1 MENFLLH
8 NIRIHYSSFF
18 QVSNEDSITQISKN
32 RPTSIAFNI
41 VRETP
46 KQLNSMRQR
55 GNITSNRCEQDS
67 MRGNWSKHN
76 EPEHYSIGSPKA
88 TFKEDAEK
96 LMKRSERFKVPV
108 SNANELI
115 EESKS
120 IVLIQ
125 NDSVEDSEIKRPRPA
140 RKRRW
145 VSN

>member
-1 MENFLLH
+1 M
-8 NIRIHYSSFF
+8 STSF
-18 QVSNEDSITQISKN
+18 NN
-32 RPTSIAFNI
+32 
-41 VRETP
+41 VRGIP
-46 KQLNSMRQR
+46 KQWNSMRQR
-55 GNITSNRCEQDS
+55 GYITSNRCEQHLI
-67 MRGNWSKHN
+67 RGNWSKYN
-76 EPEHYSIGSPKA
+76 ELDHYSTASPKA

-96 LMKRSERFKVPV
+96 LMERSERFNVPV